1 MKKAILDFLGKMF
14 MTRATITKIE
24 APSPKFRLIT
34 FDVALKDW
42 KPGDKI
48 QLNAGDWN
56 VRTYTPFSCTAS
68 SMKILVYLHS
78 EDTPGPR
85 WARSAK
91 VGDSVQY
98 IGPRTSIDFNTLSA
112 PVVFFGDETSLG
124 VAQALKD
131 KVGEQA
137 AIIIESKN
145 ELSEVIAALDLKG
158 LKAVPPEQTE
168 SALNEALS
176 ATPGATLV
184 FTGNAKAIQRAQKF
198 VKAPKKTKAYWAEG
212 KVGLD

>member
-24 APSPKFRLIT
+24 APSSKFRLIT

-68 SMKILVYLHS
+68 SMKLLVYLHS
-78 EDTPGPR
+78 ETTPGPR
-85 WARSAK
+85 WAQSAK

-98 IGPRTSIDFNTLSA
+98 IGPRT
-112 PVVFFGDETSLG
+112 
-124 VAQALKD
+124 
-131 KVGEQA
+131 
-137 AIIIESKN
+137 
-145 ELSEVIAALDLKG
+145 
-158 LKAVPPEQTE
+158 
-168 SALNEALS
+168 
-176 ATPGATLV
+176 
-184 FTGNAKAIQRAQKF
+184 
-198 VKAPKKTKAYWAEG
+198 
-212 KVGLD
+212 